1 MKLAREFRLTPLKI
15 KVENHSIPD
24 LDFCAFAQR
33 ANDKRRLVLAA
44 TTTRRFFVVMVMML
58 FSTAT
63 TTATFFMMVV
73 MVMVA
78 TAATA
83 RTFLMVMMMVVTTA
97 TTATTGTFVF
107 VMVVATTAATAAT
120 TATGMTLDTNW
131 FKGFFHFGHF
141 KTDHAEHLGNIRK
154 RKHSKTFWRF
164 SHFNTTVDQST
175 YSFLHGAKVTL
186 DMKNLFNG
194 RTNNPE
200 LAFVVNE
207 DVINHQR
214 TLFFNSNSNRAFS
227 CFKSITP
234 GHTFFRRDHEL
245 LGAFEKGLGRC
256 RFRRQEL
263 GKGRHLIKS

>member
-1 MKLAREFRLTPLKI
+1 
-15 KVENHSIPD
+15 
-24 LDFCAFAQR
+24 
-33 ANDKRRLVLAA
+33 
-44 TTTRRFFVVMVMML
+44 MVMML

-63 TTATFFMMVV
+63 TTATFFMMMVVV
-73 MVMVA
+73 MVIVA

-83 RTFLMVMMMVVTTA
+83 AARTFIMVMMVVTTA

-107 VMVVATTAATAAT
+107 VMVVAATATTAAT
-120 TATGMTLDTNW
+120 TATSMTLDTNR

-141 KTDHAEHLGNIRK
+141 KTDHAEHLGDIRK
-154 RKHSKTFWRF
+154 RKHSKTFRRF

-175 YSFLHGAKVTL
+175 HSFLHGAKVTL

-227 CFKSITP
+227 RFKSITP